1 MSGLLKMK
9 ILKTSND
16 SPDDEVI
23 NEAIDVLADGG
34 VVLYPTDTVYGLGAN
49 IFNNKAVR
57 RVFKIKQRNLLKP
70 LSILVSNTDAID
82 LVAKISIHQKNTI
95 ERYLPGPYTFIL
107 NKTPIVPRVI
117 TSGLTHVGVRVPEN
131 EISCRL
137 ASLFPITTTSANLS
151 NEDVLSTPEEILD
164 QLGCD
169 VDLVIDVGPL
179 DSNNA
184 STIVDLTTPQ
194 PTFLRR

>member
-1 MSGLLKMK
+1 MK
-9 ILKTSND
+9 ILTTSNS
-16 SPDDEVI
+16 SPDEKVI

-34 VVLYPTDTVYGLGAN
+34 VIIYPTDTVYGLGAN

-82 LVAKISIHQKNTI
+82 VVAKISRYQKDTLDK
-95 ERYLPGPYTFIL
+95 YLPGPYTFIL
-107 NKTPIVPRVI
+107 NKTPVVPRVV

-131 EISCRL
+131 EIACKL
-137 ASLFPITTTSANLS
+137 AKIFPITTTSANLS
-151 NEDVLSTPEEILD
+151 DEEVLSTPDEILE

-179 DSNNA
+179 ESKNA
-184 STIVDLTTPQ
+184 STIIDLTAPQ
-194 PTFLRR
+194 PIFIRR